1 MILKIFGDVY
11 KWVNQ
16 KASAAVLA
24 VKRSVGVTSE
34 VNLRNPF
41 VIRILK
47 QGISGPQKRTDV
59 FQKVK

>member
-11 KWVNQ
+11 KCVDQ
-16 KASAAVLA
+16 KVTAAMLA
-24 VKRSVGVTSE
+24 VKRLAGVTPE

-41 VIRILK
+41 VIRFLK

>member
-1 MILKIFGDVY
+1 MIVKIFGDVY

-41 VIRILK
+41 FIRIPK
-47 QGISGPQKRTDV
+47 QGISGPPK
-59 FQKVK
+59 KN